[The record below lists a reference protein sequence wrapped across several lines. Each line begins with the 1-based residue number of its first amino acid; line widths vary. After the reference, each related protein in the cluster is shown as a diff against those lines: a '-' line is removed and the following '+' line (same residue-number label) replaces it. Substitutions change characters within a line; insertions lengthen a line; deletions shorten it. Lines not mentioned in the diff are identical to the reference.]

1 VEALAELRR
10 HERDHIGGFNLA
22 ARRRELERA
31 LNLEGEEDEVF
42 RHPLFLI
49 PALVLCLIL
58 AALGITLPAV
68 LPPGGRRRIAW
79 PSRGFS
85 LIFAALALMC
95 LLRLTTL
102 RSLDGSLPLY
112 LRGRTPRQAL
122 ARETPVYQIPEDG
135 GTRIASLREGQ
146 GLLIY
151 EVRGGWAYAKSSRD
165 GIAGWIRTG
174 SYLIY

>member
-10 HERDHIGGFNLA
+10 HERDHIGGFSLA

-31 LNLEGEEDEVF
+31 LNLEGEGDEVF
-42 RHPLFLI
+42 RHPLLLI
-49 PALVLCLIL
+49 PALALCLIL

-68 LPPGGRRRIAW
+68 LRPGGRRRIAW

-95 LLRLTTL
+95 LLRLTAL
-102 RSLDGSLPLY
+102 RSLNASLPLY
-112 LRGRTPRQAL
+112 LRGRSPRQAL
-122 ARETPVYQIPEDG
+122 ARDTPVYQIPETG

-151 EVRGGWAYAKSSRD
+151 EVRGNWAYAESLRD
-165 GIAGWIRTG
+165 GIAGWIKTG